1 MNKKLIEV
9 LERFVHDLQIYSLL
23 LQPNRRRKNP
33 AVRTNHYFLMKNI
46 IAGLLLTLFFCTF
59 GCMKDNAV
67 QPEIITDPPM
77 VQLIGSDSIYSDDY
91 LGMGISQKAET
102 IYSVIQ
108 SLQQSKGVSYLNVV
122 SNVSSDITQLQS
134 RIPLYKYILLDQK
147 EGTDSGIQ
155 ITLESGVVTSIY
167 VNSGKKLSQ
176 WPEKSDTKSSV
187 RIGDQAAAL
196 YEKLIHISK
205 NKSYSSKFERI
216 FLQTKEL
223 SASYDPVMTESPQ
236 WYFTYTVGTDL
247 TDHVEVHFQQ
257 GKVKYIKV
265 LHYKR

>member
-46 IAGLLLTLFFCTF
+46 IAGLLLILFFCTF

-91 LGMGISQKAET
+91 LGMGVSQKAET

-223 SASYDPVMTESPQ
+223 SASYDPVMAESPQ
-236 WYFTYTVGTDL
+236 WYFAYTVGTDL

>member
-1 MNKKLIEV
+1 MNKKLIKI

-23 LQPNRRRKNP
+23 LQPNRHRKNP

-46 IAGLLLTLFFCTF
+46 IAGLLLILFFCTF
-59 GCMKDNAV
+59 GCMKDNVV

-108 SLQQSKGVSYLNVV
+108 SLQQSQGVSYLNVV

-155 ITLESGVVTSIY
+155 ITLESGVVSRIY
-167 VNSGKKLSQ
+167 MNSGKKLSQ

-196 YEKLIHISK
+196 YEKLIHISN

-223 SASYDPVMTESPQ
+223 SASYDPVMAQSPQ
-236 WYFTYTVGTDL
+236 WYFAYTVGTDL